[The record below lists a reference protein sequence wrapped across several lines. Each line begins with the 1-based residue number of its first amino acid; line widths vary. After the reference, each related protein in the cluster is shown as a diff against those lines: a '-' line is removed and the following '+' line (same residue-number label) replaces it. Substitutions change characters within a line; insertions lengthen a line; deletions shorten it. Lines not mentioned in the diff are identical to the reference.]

1 MSSRAGEQTL
11 GGGCPEKCSANRDPD
26 APRTRSD
33 ASRHAVTRRA
43 AESFASQAPKE
54 VPTGSGVMACEPR
67 VGKTC
72 ASWNESPP
80 DRFLRAPG
88 FEGSTWRTAGH
99 TAQTEAP
106 EALCDG
112 RLVNLVLEY
121 IYILED
127 EIYIL
132 EDEID
137 DRRRAHTPPRERE
150 SAARMGVGG
159 IHAAELH
166 RRSMQAVATAQEAGE
181 RDVNTRS
188 RGSRVDSIARTPF
201 SSSSMAPLSRS
212 SSTLRRYVTSSRA
225 ARPRRQAPEQETA
238 AQPTFA
244 VSSLWDDCC
253 EDTSVSALW
262 PYMLMLAG
270 IACLIIS
277 LFCLFLASS

>member
-43 AESFASQAPKE
+43 AESFASQAPTE

-67 VGKTC
+67 VGTTC

-106 EALCDG
+106 KALCDG
-112 RLVNLVLEY
+112 Q
-121 IYILED
+121 
-127 EIYIL
+127 L

-137 DRRRAHTPPRERE
+137 DRHRAHTPPRERE

-212 SSTLRRYVTSSRA
+212 SSALRRYVTSSRA
-225 ARPRRQAPEQETA
+225 ARRQAPEQETA